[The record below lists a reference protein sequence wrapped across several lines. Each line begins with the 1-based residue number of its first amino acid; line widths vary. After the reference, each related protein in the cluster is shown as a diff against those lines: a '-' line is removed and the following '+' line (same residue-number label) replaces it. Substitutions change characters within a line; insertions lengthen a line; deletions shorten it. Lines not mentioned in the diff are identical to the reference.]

1 VVHDEVQ
8 LSMDCRIKSI
18 KSTNDEDGASFRDK
32 RVDCLVREIRDGH
45 SSSQTVPG
53 FQRACHRAGHFGP
66 DPLVQSGLRL
76 RAYYPSDVVAGLVRI
91 VTALPTAT
99 MTISVAEC

>member
-1 VVHDEVQ
+1 
-8 LSMDCRIKSI
+8 MDCRIKSI

-53 FQRACHRAGHFGP
+53 FHRACHRAGHFGP
-66 DPLVQSGLRL
+66 DPLVQSGYVCART
-76 RAYYPSDVVAGLVRI
+76 I
-91 VTALPTAT
+91 LP
-99 MTISVAEC
+99 MSLLDWFEL